1 MKIKQFEN
9 HLIYSSE
16 TIRKSIVRLGKL
28 KKQFCVVVDKKKKFK
43 GTLTDGDIRRGLLN
57 NFNIKDK
64 IENIYKKNSIYIDQN
79 HPELKTRSI
88 LEKKKIEFVPI
99 LNRLKKVTGIFHL
112 SYEDK
117 KPEIEN
123 FMIIMAGGIGKRLR
137 PFTYKVP
144 KPLLPVNGKPII
156 EQIILVA
163 KRQGIKNFLISINYL
178 GKKIK
183 SYLRNG
189 EDLNVN
195 IKYIEENKPM
205 GTAGSLYYLK
215 KLNKPYI
222 VSNADIISNI
232 NYREMLEYH
241 KKFNSFI
248 TVGAISNFEKNHY
261 GSIIFE
267 NNLVKKI
274 EEKKEKKTFINSGIY
289 IINPKVRDFLTKK
302 KFIHMTDLIETIIS
316 KKRKVHIFPIH
327 ENWYDYGIKEKYLKQ
342 KNDKF

>member
-1 MKIKQFEN
+1 
-9 HLIYSSE
+9 
-16 TIRKSIVRLGKL
+16 
-28 KKQFCVVVDKKKKFK
+28 
-43 GTLTDGDIRRGLLN
+43 
-57 NFNIKDK
+57 
-64 IENIYKKNSIYIDQN
+64 
-79 HPELKTRSI
+79 
-88 LEKKKIEFVPI
+88 
-99 LNRLKKVTGIFHL
+99 
-112 SYEDK
+112 
-117 KPEIEN
+117 
-123 FMIIMAGGIGKRLR
+123 MAGGIGKRLR

-183 SYLRNG
+183 SYLKNG

-241 KKFNSFI
+241 QKFNSFI

-261 GSIIFE
+261 GNIIFE

-274 EEKKEKKTFINSGIY
+274 EEKKERKTFINSGIY
-289 IINPKVRDFLTKK
+289 IINPKVRNFLKKK

-316 KKRKVHIFPIH
+316 KKKKVHIFPIH

-342 KNDKF
+342 KK

>member
-1 MKIKQFEN
+1 MKIKKFEN

-16 TIRKSIVRLGKL
+16 TIRKSIVKLGKL
-28 KKQFCVVVDKKKKFK
+28 KKQFCIVIDKKMKFK

-64 IENIYKKNSIYIDQN
+64 IENIYKKNSVYIDQN
-79 HPELKTRSI
+79 FPELKTRSI
-88 LEKKKIEFVPI
+88 LERKKIEFVPI
-99 LNRLKKVTGIFHL
+99 LNSSKKVIGIFHL

-144 KPLLPVNGKPII
+144 KPLLPLNGKPII

-183 SYLRNG
+183 SYLKNG

-241 KKFNSFI
+241 QKFNSFI

-261 GSIIFE
+261 GNIIFE

-274 EEKKEKKTFINSGIY
+274 EEKKERKTFINSGIY
-289 IINPKVRDFLTKK
+289 IINPKVRNFLKKK

-316 KKRKVHIFPIH
+316 KKKKVHIFPIH

-342 KNDKF
+342 KK

>member
-88 LEKKKIEFVPI
+88 LEKKKKEFVPI
-99 LNRLKKVTGIFHL
+99 LNRSKKVTGIFHL

-261 GSIIFE
+261 GNIIFE

-302 KFIHMTDLIETIIS
+302 KFIHMTDLIET
-316 KKRKVHIFPIH
+316 RKVHIFPIH

-342 KNDKF
+342 KK